1 MRPWEGESMEAVRAL
16 IRGAALAEYY
26 GQTEDWVDLRVS
38 EGWSE
43 DDIGTFINEHRTE
56 ITRTKKQFERW
67 LDGETE
73 LL

>member
-38 EGWSE
+38 EG
-43 DDIGTFINEHRTE
+43 
-56 ITRTKKQFERW
+56 
-67 LDGETE
+67 
-73 LL
+73 